1 MSTEMAE
8 TAPAS
13 IALNV
18 SSASSVATGIT
29 IDFVTADSIGISYTT
44 IPGNQPNTYGNFI
57 ALWQNSDPSIPWNTA
72 PLATYAVPTNT
83 PNGAF
88 VFTGLNVTTLSYVIG
103 FSVGPVLSGNA
114 QKNGNICASAFIPGS
129 NSPTPS
135 VFNPTL
141 TLVYDGPYALAVGYA
156 LPNGILPQSNGAWI
170 GLWRNG
176 SPSYTQ
182 APDSVAQVT
191 LNAPNGT
198 VAMNNII
205 LGRGNTYTVGF
216 FTSGYKGTMGNAQ
229 TAIASYVTF
238 TV

>member
-1 MSTEMAE
+1 MVEQTPEAIKANLSQSVLAAT
-8 TAPAS
+8 
-13 IALNV
+13 
-18 SSASSVATGIT
+18 SVATGIT
-29 IDFVTADSIGISYTT
+29 IDFVQADAIGVSYIT

-72 PLATYAVPTNT
+72 PLATFAIPTNT
-83 PNGAF
+83 PSGSF
-88 VFTGLNVTTLSYVIG
+88 VFTGLNLTTLSYVVG
-103 FSVGPVLSGNA
+103 FAVGSTLSGNA
-114 QKNGNICASAFIPGS
+114 QRNGNICASAFIPPSTSGS
-129 NSPTPS
+129 PN

-141 TLVYDGPYALAVGYA
+141 TLVYDGPYSLAVGYT
-156 LPNGILPQSNGAWI
+156 LPNGVLPQTNGAWI

-182 APDSVAQVT
+182 APDSMAAVN

-198 VAMNNII
+198 VALNNIV

-216 FTSGYKGTMGNAQ
+216 FTSGYKGSMGNAQ
-229 TAIASYVTF
+229 TAMASYVVF